1 MNMIENRKQMLLV
14 ISGPSGTGKG
24 TLASLLLENDPS
36 FSFSVSVTTRQ
47 KRDYEI
53 EGVHYFFIS
62 EAEYDKLIE
71 EDAFLEHA
79 TVHGNRYGTLK
90 SQVSK
95 LMSEGKNVILDID
108 PQGARQV
115 LQNADDC
122 VSVFILP
129 PSFKTLRERLH
140 TRNTDDPVEIDR
152 RVRNAHEEV
161 QHIGMYDYTII
172 NDDLNVAF
180 RQLQTIIE
188 AEKLSTTRYLPV
200 LEEE

>member
-1 MNMIENRKQMLLV
+1 MIMKINQKQMLLV

-24 TLASLLLENDPS
+24 TLANLLLENDPS

-47 KRDYEI
+47 RRDYEV

-62 EAEYDKLIE
+62 DAQYDQLIE

-90 SQVSK
+90 SQVAK
-95 LMSEGKNVILDID
+95 LMDEGKNVILDID

-129 PSFKTLRERLH
+129 PSFRTLRERLH
-140 TRNTDDPVEIDR
+140 TRNTDDPAEIER
-152 RVRNAHEEV
+152 RVHNAHEEV
-161 QHIGMYDYTII
+161 QHIGMYDYTVI
-172 NDDLNVAF
+172 NDDLDTAF
-180 RQLQTIIE
+180 HQLQTIIE
-188 AEKLSTTRYLPV
+188 AEKLSTVRYLPV
-200 LEEE
+200 VEEE

>member
-1 MNMIENRKQMLLV
+1 MIMKINQKQMLLV

-24 TLASLLLENDPS
+24 TLANLLLENDPS

-47 KRDYEI
+47 RRDYEV

-62 EAEYDKLIE
+62 NEQYDQLIE

-90 SQVSK
+90 SQVAK
-95 LMSEGKNVILDID
+95 LMDEGKNVILDID

-129 PSFKTLRERLH
+129 PSFRTLRERLH
-140 TRNTDDPVEIDR
+140 TRNTDDPVEIER
-152 RVRNAHEEV
+152 RVHNAHEEV
-161 QHIGMYDYTII
+161 QHIGMYDYTVI
-172 NDDLNVAF
+172 NDDLDTAF
-180 RQLQTIIE
+180 HQLQTIIE
-188 AEKLSTTRYLPV
+188 AEKLSTVRYLPV
-200 LEEE
+200 VEEE